1 MKASVSDK
9 IADEAVKLM
18 EDAGL
23 EVTVKTGMSPE
34 ELEKT
39 IPEFNAIVVRSATKV
54 RKPIIEA
61 GKNLKVIARAG
72 IGLDNIDVDYA
83 RSKGITI
90 LRSPGATAISV
101 AELALAHMFAL
112 CRFIPQANI
121 TMRKGEW
128 LKKEYMGRELYGK
141 TLGLVGVGNIA
152 KEVAER
158 AKALGMKI
166 IACRRSDKP
175 LDWKDVKLGCLD
187 DILREADIISLHI
200 PLIKEEAPVFGA
212 KEFAKMKDG
221 VIFIQCARGGVV
233 DEKALLD
240 ALNSGKVAAAGI
252 DVYEEE
258 PTKNL
263 ELIGHPRVSVT
274 PHVGAS
280 TVEGQVRAGVEVASK
295 VISALKG

>member
-1 MKASVSDK
+1 MKVLVSDK
-9 IADEAVKLM
+9 TADEAIKLM

-39 IPEFNAIVVRSATKV
+39 IPEFDAIIVRSATKV
-54 RKPIIEA
+54 REPIIDA
-61 GKNLKVIARAG
+61 GKKLKVIARAG

-90 LRSPGATAISV
+90 LRTPGATAISV

-128 LKKEYMGRELYGK
+128 RKKEYQGTELYGK

-152 KEVAER
+152 KAVAER
-158 AKALGMKI
+158 AKALGMKV

-175 LDWKDVKLGCLD
+175 LDWEEVELKCLD
-187 DILREADIISLHI
+187 DVLREADIISLHI
-200 PLIKEEAPVFGA
+200 PLIKEEAPVIGT

-221 VIFIQCARGGVV
+221 VILIHCARGGVV

-240 ALNSGKVAAAGI
+240 ALNAGKVAAAGI

-263 ELIGHPRVSVT
+263 ELISHPRVSVT
-274 PHVGAS
+274 PHIGAS
-280 TVEGQVRAGVEVASK
+280 TAEGQVRAGVETAKK
-295 VISALKG
+295 VIAALKR

>member
-1 MKASVSDK
+1 MKVLVSDK
-9 IADEAVKLM
+9 IADDAIKLL

-23 EVTVKTGMSPE
+23 EVTVKTGMPPE
-34 ELEKT
+34 ELEKN
-39 IPEFNAIVVRSATKV
+39 IPEFDAIIVRSATKV
-54 RKPIIEA
+54 RKPIIDA

-72 IGLDNIDVDYA
+72 IGLDNIDVDHA

-90 LRSPGATAISV
+90 LRTPGATSISV
-101 AELALAHMFAL
+101 AELAIAHMFAL

-128 LKKEYMGRELYGK
+128 RKKEYMGTELYGK
-141 TLGLVGVGNIA
+141 TLGLLGVGNIA

-158 AKALGMKI
+158 AKALGMKV

-175 LDWKDVKLGCLD
+175 LDWEDVKLGCLD
-187 DILREADIISLHI
+187 DILKEADIISLHI
-200 PLIKEEAPVFGA
+200 PLIKEEAPVIGA

-221 VIFIQCARGGVV
+221 VILIHCARGGVV

-240 ALNSGKVAAAGI
+240 ALNSGKVATAGI

-258 PTKNL
+258 PTPNL
-263 ELIGHPRVSVT
+263 ELIGHPHVSVT
-274 PHVGAS
+274 PHIGAS
-280 TVEGQVRAGVEVASK
+280 TAEGQVRAGVEIAQK
-295 VISALKG
+295 VIAALKK

>member
-1 MKASVSDK
+1 MKVLVSDK
-9 IADEAVKLM
+9 TADEAIKLM

-39 IPEFNAIVVRSATKV
+39 IPEFDAIIVRSATKV
-54 RKPIIEA
+54 REPIIDA
-61 GKNLKVIARAG
+61 GKKLKVIARAG

-90 LRSPGATAISV
+90 LRTPGATAISV
-101 AELALAHMFAL
+101 AELALAHLFAL

-128 LKKEYMGRELYGK
+128 RKKEYQGTELYGK

-152 KEVAER
+152 KAVAER
-158 AKALGMKI
+158 AKALGMKV

-175 LDWKDVKLGCLD
+175 LDWEEVELKCLD
-187 DILREADIISLHI
+187 DVLREADIISLHI
-200 PLIKEEAPVFGA
+200 PLIKEEAPVIGT

-221 VIFIQCARGGVV
+221 VILIHCARGGVV

-240 ALNSGKVAAAGI
+240 ALNAGKVAAAGI

-263 ELIGHPRVSVT
+263 ELISHPRVSVT
-274 PHVGAS
+274 PHIGAS
-280 TVEGQVRAGVEVASK
+280 TAEGQVRAGVETAKK
-295 VISALKG
+295 VIAALKR